1 MKKKIAILMM
11 AFLCATSAWA
21 IDYYKGLMTITA
33 TKSSGGDEMQD
44 IDDVLTSVEKNA
56 DGTYKVTLYNFV
68 LLRDGKTYDI
78 GTLEYDN
85 LTAKKQNNG
94 YWKVEGTRQ
103 MRVRDIEGYQDMI
116 PSQYQHLLSDAGN
129 TPFDV
134 KFTGRFNGSKF
145 YVMIDT
151 DIVIKVSSSGA
162 VMTVFQ
168 THMDIDYTGDK
179 TDAPEPPE
187 PPAIVGD
194 VNGDKKV
201 DISDVNAA
209 INIIL
214 EVNVPSDFP
223 GSADL
228 TGDNKVDISDV
239 NAIINIIL
247 SN

>member
-1 MKKKIAILMM
+1 MKKKFAIIMM
-11 AFLCATSAWA
+11 ALMCSMSAWA
-21 IDYYKGLMTITA
+21 IDYYLGWMTINA
-33 TKSSGGDEMQD
+33 TKSSGGDEQVEQE
-44 IDDVLTSVEKNA
+44 DVLTSVEKNA
-56 DGTYKVTLYNFV
+56 DGTYKVTLYDFV
-68 LLRDGKTYDI
+68 LLRDGKLYDI

-103 MRVRDIEGYQDMI
+103 MRVSDIEGYQDMI

-129 TPFDV
+129 TPFEV

-145 YVMIDT
+145 FVTIDT

-179 TDAPEPPE
+179 TDAPQPPLME
-187 PPAIVGD
+187 GD
-194 VNGDKKV
+194 VNGDDKV
-201 DISDVNAA
+201 DISDVNCA

-214 EVNVPSDFP
+214 EANVASDFQ

-228 TGDNKVDISDV
+228 TGDGKVDISDV

-247 SN
+247 AN